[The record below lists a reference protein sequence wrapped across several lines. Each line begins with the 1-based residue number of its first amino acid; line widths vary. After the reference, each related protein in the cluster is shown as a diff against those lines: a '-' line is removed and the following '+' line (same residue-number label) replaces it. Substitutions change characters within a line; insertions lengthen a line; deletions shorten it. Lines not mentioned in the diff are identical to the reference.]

1 MVGGNSPWYE
11 KVRIAFDIY
20 EGNMEELPP
29 GYQYVS
35 CHIIFDVNMRDNF
48 RHKALI
54 VEGGHNT
61 TTPSSL
67 TYLSV
72 VSRNIVKISLTIL
85 ELNYLKVIECN
96 IHNA

>member
-1 MVGGNSPWYE
+1 MVGGNSTGYE
-11 KVRIAFDIY
+11 KVRIDFDIY

-35 CHIIFDVNMRDNF
+35 CHIIFDVNIGENF

-54 VEGGHNT
+54 LEGGHKT
-61 TTPSSL
+61 TTPSFL

-72 VSRNIVKISLTIL
+72 VSRDIVKISSTIA
-85 ELNYLKVIECN
+85 ELDYLKVIECN